1 MKKTILFLALTVAF
15 VSCSKVGKDE
25 YIISGTATGV
35 ENGKTIILQTQDPTT
50 RAILNLDTVKV
61 ENGKFEIK
69 GKVTEPSF
77 HVLNI
82 ESLQGNV
89 PFILE
94 SGEIN
99 IEINK
104 DSINK
109 SKASGTY
116 NNDEYNSFKDEM
128 DKTQKKAMDFQK
140 KNMAVM
146 QKAQQ
151 TQDTATINGL
161 MKEYMKI
168 QQETAETS
176 KSKYNEYAESH
187 PKSFISVLII
197 QSMLS
202 DPTADVAKIEK
213 LFNGLDESVKNT
225 KPGTAVKTTIGQMKL
240 PSVGANAAPAVG
252 SPN

>member
-1 MKKTILFLALTVAF
+1 MKKTILFLALSLAV

-25 YIISGTATGV
+25 YIISGTAEGV
-35 ENGKTIILQTQDPTT
+35 ENGKTIVLQTQDPVT

-61 ENGKFEIK
+61 ENGKFEMK

-82 ESLQGNV
+82 ESLQGSV

-94 SGEIN
+94 NGEIN

-104 DSINK
+104 DSIHK
-109 SKASGTY
+109 SKVSGTY
-116 NNDEYNSFKDEM
+116 NNDEFVTFKDEM
-128 DKTQKKAMDFQK
+128 DKVQKKAIDFQK
-140 KNMAVM
+140 KNMSIM

-161 MKEYMKI
+161 MKDYMKI
-168 QQETAETS
+168 QQETAEKS

-197 QSMLS
+197 QSMLN
-202 DPTADVAKIEK
+202 DPSADIAKIDK
-213 LFNGLDESVKNT
+213 LYNSLDESVRKT
-225 KPGTAVKTTIGQMKL
+225 KPGVAVKTSIGQMKM
-240 PSVGANAAPAVG
+240 PSVGAAAPAVG
-252 SPN
+252 SQN